1 MPKQK
6 QKLKITNL
14 PSHICVLDLSAD
26 IDLWPLFDKNE
37 VKVRKE
43 NKTGVICKQTAG
55 KLKTD
60 IKMNEMKT

>member
-14 PSHICVLDLSAD
+14 PSHICLSAD
-26 IDLWPLFDKNE
+26 VDLWPLFDKNE
-37 VKVRKE
+37 VKVCKE